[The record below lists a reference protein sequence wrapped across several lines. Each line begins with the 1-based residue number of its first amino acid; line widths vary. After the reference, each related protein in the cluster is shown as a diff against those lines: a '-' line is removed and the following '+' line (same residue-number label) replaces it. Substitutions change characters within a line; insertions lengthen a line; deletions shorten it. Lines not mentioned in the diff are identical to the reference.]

1 MEKNRFSEPV
11 FCQFLQQ
18 GRNALKRWNNGV
30 LYTYTWVLFEDIPHA
45 RTTPGR
51 SLLWGFAITKA
62 RRPGDNHGVS
72 LSGTLYGKRAWPLT
86 ICNYSYFIKAHKMLV
101 WPFGSPLQEKETDLN
116 TPVCAP
122 SSLDRGYPC
131 LSLVGA
137 AHSAKWEF
145 SNPTGKVIYHNW
157 LHNAPKLWYDYRW
170 KGVLLLSS
178 PWKAQCP
185 NWSHAWIT
193 PYKRRTSAVRGFLS
207 HEFIANKLTRGV
219 TRAFFAQE
227 KQWCFIYGI
236 FVAIIK
242 SEVEGLSGG
251 DCFKRAKK

>member
-1 MEKNRFSEPV
+1 MGFFIRTRESSPRTS
-11 FCQFLQQ
+11 
-18 GRNALKRWNNGV
+18 
-30 LYTYTWVLFEDIPHA
+30 PHA
-45 RTTPGR
+45 RTPPGR

-193 PYKRRTSAVRGFLS
+193 PYKRRTSAVRGFYLMNSLPISWPEES
-207 HEFIANKLTRGV
+207 HEHSLRKKNNGASFMASSL
-219 TRAFFAQE
+219 
-227 KQWCFIYGI
+227 
-236 FVAIIK
+236 
-242 SEVEGLSGG
+242 LSS
-251 DCFKRAKK
+251 KAK